1 MQFPTSP
8 LERNRLLACLP
19 AAEVDRLVPHMHPML
34 LHHGEVLCEIH
45 HGSDWVYFPKA
56 GAISIMLISQ
66 GGVEVEVG
74 LVGAEGAI
82 GAPEALSRS
91 QSLGRFVVQVP
102 GSGWRIT
109 SQMFREQY
117 QQLPAFRE
125 RIWLH
130 QHTLLAIAAQSALCN
145 RLHSLESRLS
155 RWLLT
160 IHDRNGGEDL
170 QLTQEFIGSMLG
182 TRRVGVTEA
191 IGVLR
196 NAKLIETH
204 RGCVTILD
212 REGMEKTACECYQIT
227 RNWSDRM

>member
-1 MQFPTSP
+1 MPFPPSP
-8 LERNRLLACLP
+8 LGKNRLLALLP

-34 LHHGEVLCEIH
+34 LHHGDVLCEIH
-45 HGSDWVYFPKA
+45 HDSDWVYFPKA
-56 GAISIMLISQ
+56 GAISMVLISQ
-66 GGVEVEVG
+66 AGVEVEVG
-74 LVGAEGAI
+74 LIGSEGVV

-91 QSLGRFVVQVP
+91 QSMGRFVVQVA
-102 GSGWRIT
+102 GSGWRVT

-130 QHTLLAIAAQSALCN
+130 QHTVLAITAQSALCN
-145 RLHSLESRLS
+145 RLHSLEGRLS

-160 IHDRNGGEDL
+160 MHDRAGSENLE
-170 QLTQEFIGSMLG
+170 LTQEFIGAMLG
-182 TRRVGVTEA
+182 TRRVGITEA

-227 RNWSDRM
+227 RNWSDRI